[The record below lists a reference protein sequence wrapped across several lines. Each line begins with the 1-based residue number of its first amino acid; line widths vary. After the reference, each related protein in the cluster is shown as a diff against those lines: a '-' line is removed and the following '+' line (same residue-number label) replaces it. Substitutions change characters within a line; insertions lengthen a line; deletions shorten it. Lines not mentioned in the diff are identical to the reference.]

1 MDPKTGND
9 SYGPT
14 DSVVA
19 RGANAPMHS
28 NRNSNSTTTS
38 SASGIVSSASSGI
51 VMGQGNLAG
60 AVHPSHITPATTPP
74 RVPLAEGK
82 AGTNHVKTLREL
94 MLANGGLPENAIDDE
109 ESYIPSIVQ
118 PQHLRAYS
126 FDAGDDTTKV
136 GKDVGTGPSTPK
148 GTVENVP
155 LPSTKG
161 PQAPNTQRAAK
172 CGNDRRSSNVS
183 VESQGQHLTTRQS
196 SASSSVSRSP
206 TLLFMG
212 RNHVGRA
219 YSNPGDGRG
228 VFIPGYSSPTRKAES
243 GQEPFPNQETIQIA
257 RQLRT
262 THNTHG
268 SGRVF
273 FSDEELAITNEEIRI
288 SREKARLTL
297 TRAQTDAAVR
307 FVSTELQEDQG
318 AQAPENQEGPDNQSA
333 QQD

>member
-1 MDPKTGND
+1 MPGND
-9 SYGPT
+9 NYGPI
-14 DSVVA
+14 DSVVT
-19 RGANAPMHS
+19 RGTNMPMQS
-28 NRNSNSTTTS
+28 NRNSNSTTAS
-38 SASGIVSSASSGI
+38 SASGIASSASSGI
-51 VMGQGNLAG
+51 VMGQGDLAG
-60 AVHPSHITPATTPP
+60 AVHPSHVTPATTPP
-74 RVPLAEGK
+74 RVPLTEGK
-82 AGTNHVKTLREL
+82 AGTNHVQTLRKL

-109 ESYIPSIVQ
+109 ESYTPSTVQ
-118 PQHLRAYS
+118 LQHLRAYS
-126 FDAGDDTTKV
+126 FDVGDDTTKV
-136 GKDVGTGPSTPK
+136 GKDVSTGSPTAK

-155 LPSTKG
+155 LPSRKG
-161 PQAPNTQRAAK
+161 AQAHNTQRSAK
-172 CGNDRRSSNVS
+172 CGLDRRSSNVS

-219 YSNPGDGRG
+219 YSNPADGRG

-243 GQEPFPNQETIQIA
+243 GQEPFPSQETIQIA

-273 FSDEELAITNEEIRI
+273 FSDEELAITSEQIRI
-288 SREKARLTL
+288 SREMARRNLI
-297 TRAQTDAAVR
+297 RARPDAPVR

-318 AQAPENQEGPDNQSA
+318 AQAPQNQEGSDHQPA
-333 QQD
+333 QQN